1 MGAGRDFIYICL
13 LPGKNTPHLL
23 PLDSPSSSPFSSLS
37 FQTLFRIATMDF
49 IFGFFKTINAIK
61 VKKAVDMVAVFVQ
74 IIEFDEFS
82 AKIRLFNRKF

>member
-1 MGAGRDFIYICL
+1 LDF
-13 LPGKNTPHLL
+13 
-23 PLDSPSSSPFSSLS
+23 S
-37 FQTLFRIATMDF
+37 
-49 IFGFFKTINAIK
+49 KTINAIK

>member
-1 MGAGRDFIYICL
+1 
-13 LPGKNTPHLL
+13 
-23 PLDSPSSSPFSSLS
+23 
-37 FQTLFRIATMDF
+37 MDF

-82 AKIRLFNRKF
+82 AKIRLLTENSDASMEFWKLGVLYIVAIIKNSVHFSTSEYN